1 MNYGRFTDMTRED
14 VIAYFDGNGFAVN
27 PNDTTDELRAAAH
40 IDCPEPVNDDTDPG
54 PMFRVYQVA
63 HMNETSPGGGP
74 VTLATMWTVAMT
86 LGDKGKAER
95 EVLKRNR
102 IAMASR
108 GYDRRIW
115 RVRERV
121 I

>member
-1 MNYGRFTDMTRED
+1 MRYGRFTDMSRED
-14 VIAYFDGNGFAVN
+14 VIAYFEGNGFAVN
-27 PNDTTDELRAAAH
+27 HKDTTDELRAAAH

-54 PMFRVYQVA
+54 PFFRVYQVA
-63 HMNETSPGGGP
+63 HMNEKGPGGVP

-86 LGDKGKAER
+86 LGDKDKAER
-95 EVLKRNR
+95 EVLRRNR
-102 IAMASR
+102 IAMAS
-108 GYDRRIW
+108 GGSDRRIW